1 MCPRLSLARFLSKF
15 LGAPWTAYL
24 IDEVLGLL
32 KELAE
37 PGMIDFPIIRFFA
50 IVRPAM

>member
-1 MCPRLSLARFLSKF
+1 MCPRLSLARFLITF
-15 LGAPWTAYL
+15 LGAPWSAYL
-24 IDEVLGLL
+24 IDGVLGLL

-37 PGMIDFPIIRFFA
+37 LGMIDFPIIIFFA